1 MVKYLPKS
9 LDATF
14 GALAD
19 STRRAI
25 LERLA
30 QGEARVTELAAPFAI
45 SLPAVSKHLRVLGNA
60 GLLLRA
66 KSGRNQHC
74 NLDAGPM
81 KGAAEW
87 LAHYQHH
94 WENQSALAPATKR
107 KANPGGVSERYA
119 TAQDLP
125 FPFSQARG
133 PFSSSFNLLVNFD
146 QDALDATFFA
156 LADSTRRAML
166 ACMAFAESSVTE
178 LAAPFNISLPALS
191 KHLGILQH
199 AGLLARRKE
208 GRFNLCRLVAAPI
221 QDAAL
226 WTSRYR
232 RFWEQQFDSL
242 AVYLEK
248 PKERKLSHAENHRR
262 KNR

>member
-1 MVKYLPKS
+1 MVKYSAKS

-45 SLPAVSKHLRVLGNA
+45 SLPAVSKHLRVLRVA
-60 GLLLRA
+60 GLLVRE
-66 KSGRNQHC
+66 KNGRIQQC
-74 NLDAGPM
+74 RLDAGPM
-81 KGAAEW
+81 KDATEW
-87 LAHYQHH
+87 LAHYQRH
-94 WENQSALAPATKR
+94 WEKQSAPSPAFGH
-107 KANPGGVSERYA
+107 KANQDDVPQRRA
-119 TAQDLP
+119 TAKHSP
-125 FPFSQARG
+125 FPFPSTK
-133 PFSSSFNLLVNFD
+133 SSWPILFNLSVNFD
-146 QDALDATFFA
+146 ENTLDATFFA

-166 ACMAFAESSVTE
+166 VCMAFTESSVTE

-191 KHLGILQH
+191 KHLRILQR
-199 AGLLARRKE
+199 AGLVERRKE
-208 GRFNLCRLVAAPI
+208 GRFNLCRLVATPM

-232 RFWEQQFDSL
+232 MFWEKQLDSL
-242 AVYLEK
+242 AAYLEK
-248 PKERKLSHAENHRR
+248 SNAVRA
-262 KNR
+262 